1 MKTKTDKLLKNASPI
16 ILLILL
22 CILVFPGCLVAA
34 GSKSDVVG
42 KPQRIQDPGKLQK
55 AVYALLQKANVQH
68 KLITDWH
75 ERARLESK
83 KMQAKNHGQST
94 KAMAAAA
101 SKRACQIQLAMARTP
116 EDITIPGCSAT
127 GKSR

>member
-1 MKTKTDKLLKNASPI
+1 M
-16 ILLILL
+16 
-22 CILVFPGCLVAA
+22 
-34 GSKSDVVG
+34 
-42 KPQRIQDPGKLQK
+42 QDHEKLQK

-75 ERARLESK
+75 QRARLENS

-94 KAMAAAA
+94 KAIAAAA

-116 EDITIPGCSAT
+116 EDITIPGCRAM
-127 GKSR
+127 GKIR